1 MERQR
6 PPERI
11 CDLLRQGATTILN
24 SPQAW
29 LDELDEAVLSAAGM
43 AEVAGDPV
51 LAAGMRRVI
60 RSNVLHWAAA
70 NVRDPGATVS
80 PNVSPEP
87 LRLAHDLLRRGLT
100 PSALRAYRIMQS
112 VFWQRWMS
120 LTFRLTSDNDELQ
133 QLLAVSARSLFS
145 FIDDTNAAIAE
156 QMRRDREELTHGTQA
171 ERRETV
177 ELILAGASIGKQR
190 AASRLGYNLD
200 QTHTAAIVWSD
211 LPDSDSA
218 LLNRATEALAQ
229 HVHTDRTLSVVATVA
244 TRWVWI
250 SGAAPPDLDRLA
262 DLDRLERA
270 IGDMRGIRIA
280 IGSTAPGIEGFR
292 SSHFDA
298 IATQRLLAR
307 LHSPQR
313 VAGFDAVELVSLV
326 TQDATRADQFIKRT
340 LGKFESASPDLQT
353 AVRTFVNEQCN
364 ASRAATRLYT
374 HRNTL
379 LRQLTRADEL
389 LPRPLGENSVNVA
402 VALDVVHWGAG
413 SHEYG

>member
-1 MERQR
+1 MEWQR

-11 CDLLRQGATTILN
+11 CELLRQGATTILN
-24 SPQAW
+24 NPQPW
-29 LDELDEAVLSAAGM
+29 LDELDEATLSAANM
-43 AEVAGDPV
+43 KEVADDPV
-51 LAAGMRRVI
+51 LAAGLRRVI

-70 NVRDPGATVS
+70 NIRDPGAPVS
-80 PNVSPEP
+80 ANVGPEP
-87 LRLAHDLLRRGLT
+87 LGLAKDLLRRGLT
-100 PSALRAYRIMQS
+100 PSALRAYRIVQS

-120 LTFRLTSDNDELQ
+120 LAFRLTSENGELQ
-133 QLLAVSARSLFS
+133 ELLAVSARSLFS
-145 FIDDTNAAIAE
+145 FIDDTNAAITE
-156 QMRRDREELTHGTQA
+156 QMHRDRAELTRGTQA

-177 ELILAGASIGKQR
+177 ELILAGASIGNQR

-200 QTHTAAIVWSD
+200 QNHTAAIVWSD

-218 LLNRATEALAQ
+218 LLSRATEALAQ
-229 HVHTDRTLSVVATVA
+229 LTGAERMLSVVATVA

-250 SGAAPPDLDRLA
+250 PGAAPSDLDRLGKA
-262 DLDRLERA
+262 LEKA
-270 IGDMRGIRIA
+270 IADMRGIRIA

-292 SSHFDA
+292 RSHFDA

-313 VAGFDAVELVSLV
+313 VASFDTVELVSLV

-340 LGKFESASPDLQT
+340 LGKFESASPELQT
-353 AVRTFVNEQCN
+353 TVRTFVAEQCN

-389 LPRPLGENSVNVA
+389 VPRPLAEK
-402 VALDVVHWGAG
+402 G
-413 SHEYG
+413 SA

>member
-1 MERQR
+1 MEWQR

-11 CDLLRQGATTILN
+11 CELLRQGATTILN
-24 SPQAW
+24 NPQAW
-29 LDELDEAVLSAAGM
+29 LDELDEAILSAANM
-43 AEVAGDPV
+43 EEVAADPV
-51 LAAGMRRVI
+51 LAAGLRRVI
-60 RSNVLHWAAA
+60 RSYVLHWVAA
-70 NVRDPGATVS
+70 NVRDPGAPVS
-80 PNVSPEP
+80 PDISPEP
-87 LRLAHDLLRRGLT
+87 LSLAHDLLRRGLT
-100 PSALRAYRIMQS
+100 PSALRAYRILQG

-120 LTFRLTSDNDELQ
+120 LTFRLTSDSDELQ

-145 FIDDTNAAIAE
+145 FIDDTNAAVTE
-156 QMRRDREELTHGTQA
+156 QMQRDREELTRGTQA

-200 QTHTAAIVWSD
+200 QNHTAAIVWSD

-229 HVHTDRTLSVVATVA
+229 LARSDRTLSVVATLA

-250 SGAAPPDLDRLA
+250 AGAAPPDLDRLEKTI
-262 DLDRLERA
+262 D
-270 IGDMRGIRIA
+270 DMRGIRIA
-280 IGSTAPGIEGFR
+280 IGSAAPGIEGFR
-292 SSHFDA
+292 RSHFDA

-313 VAGFDAVELVSLV
+313 LASFETVELVSLV

-340 LGKFESASPDLQT
+340 LGKFESAGPELHT

-364 ASRAATRLYT
+364 ASRAASRLYT

-389 LPRPLGENSVNVA
+389 LPRPLAEDSVNVA
-402 VALDVVHWGAG
+402 VALDIVRWRG
-413 SHEYG
+413 SGRE

>member
-1 MERQR
+1 MEWQR

-11 CDLLRQGATTILN
+11 YELFRQGATTVLN
-24 SPQAW
+24 NPQPW
-29 LDELDEAVLSAAGM
+29 LDELDAAVLSAANM
-43 AEVAGDPV
+43 EKVAGDPV

-70 NVRDPGATVS
+70 NVRDPGAPVS
-80 PNVSPEP
+80 ANLSPEP
-87 LRLAHDLLRRGLT
+87 LSLAHDLLRRGLT
-100 PSALRAYRIMQS
+100 PSALRAYRVLQS

-120 LTFRLTSDNDELQ
+120 LAFRLTSDNDDLQ

-145 FIDDTNAAIAE
+145 FIDDTNAAITE
-156 QMRRDREELTHGTQA
+156 QMQRDRDELTRGTHA

-200 QTHTAAIVWSD
+200 QNHTAAIVWSD

-218 LLNRATEALAQ
+218 LLNRATEALAELA
-229 HVHTDRTLSVVATVA
+229 HTDRTLSVVATVA

-250 SGAAPPDLDRLA
+250 AGAAPPDLDRLEK
-262 DLDRLERA
+262 DIE
-270 IGDMRGIRIA
+270 DMRGIRVA

-340 LGKFESASPDLQT
+340 LGKFETAGPELRT
-353 AVRTFVNEQCN
+353 AVRTFVTAQCN

-389 LPRPLGENSVNVA
+389 LPRPLAENSVNVA
-402 VALDVVHWGAG
+402 VALDVVHWRAA
-413 SHEYG
+413 SEP

>member
-1 MERQR
+1 MEWQR

-11 CDLLRQGATTILN
+11 SELIRQGATTVLN
-24 SPQAW
+24 NPQAW
-29 LDELDEAVLSAAGM
+29 LDELDEAILSAANM
-43 AEVAGDPV
+43 EEVAGDPV
-51 LAAGMRRVI
+51 LAAGLRRVI

-70 NVRDPGATVS
+70 NVRDPGAPVS
-80 PNVSPEP
+80 ANVGPES
-87 LRLAHDLLRRGLT
+87 LSLAHDLLRRGLT
-100 PSALRAYRIMQS
+100 PSALRAYRILQS

-120 LTFRLTSDNDELQ
+120 LTFRLTSDNGELQ
-133 QLLAVSARSLFS
+133 ELLGVSARSLFS
-145 FIDDTNAAIAE
+145 FIDDTNAAITE
-156 QMRRDREELTHGTQA
+156 QMQRDRAELTRGTQA

-200 QTHTAAIVWSD
+200 QSHTAAIVWSD
-211 LPDSDSA
+211 LPDSDPA
-218 LLNRATEALAQ
+218 ALNRATEALAQ
-229 HVHTDRTLSVVATVA
+229 LARAEHRLSVVATVA

-250 SGAAPPDLDRLA
+250 AGAAPPELV
-262 DLDRLERA
+262 RLEKGLEKA
-270 IGDMRGIRIA
+270 IDEMRGIRIA
-280 IGSTAPGIEGFR
+280 IGPTAPGIEGFR
-292 SSHFDA
+292 RSHFDA

-313 VAGFDAVELVSLV
+313 VARFDTVELVSLV

-340 LGKFESASPDLQT
+340 LGKFESAGPELHT

-364 ASRAATRLYT
+364 ASRAASRLYT

-389 LPRPLGENSVNVA
+389 LPRPLAEDCVNVA
-402 VALDVVHWGAG
+402 VALDVVNWRG
-413 SHEYG
+413 SGRE